1 MSPNRHS
8 ISAVSSV
15 KKFNTPLKA
24 SVVLL
29 TAIILS
35 SCATGGGDSTTPKP
49 SPTIPGGDSAIG
61 GGSDGEASG
70 IDTGSNAQAE
80 AAIKAAEAK
89 TKAAEE
95 ALKQAEAKTKAAE
108 DALKAAK
115 EEYGE
120 ESKKAAAASQEA
132 IDAAKA
138 EAVKAKTAAEA
149 ARVEAVAKIEAAA
162 KEAEGMIKAAKEAA
176 AKDAVAKVKAA
187 EEKVKAAEARANAAE
202 AQANEV
208 AESLKA
214 EVAAKE
220 AAEAKAKKAEAEK
233 KAAEAKTKAAE
244 SETKEAQAKVKTAE
258 EKSTAALKAVTAA
271 KEEADKKIVALE
283 KATASQVAA
292 AEKEAKAAKD
302 ALKTAEAQ
310 AITAAKAAAKAAT
323 DASLAAAKEAAA
335 KLEAIKTTSA
345 SQIDAAKKEAAAAQA
360 RADKA
365 VKDAAAAQKLVEA
378 AEAKANEVAESLKTE
393 VAAKEAAEAKTKSA
407 EAETKKAQDK
417 VKTAEEKAAAA
428 IEAVAIA
435 KAEADKKVAA
445 IEKASASQIAA
456 AKQEAKTAQEA
467 LKTAEAQA
475 INAAKAAAK
484 AAADAAD
491 AAAKEAA
498 AKLEAVKTASA
509 SQIDAAKK
517 EAAAAQARAD
527 KAVADAA
534 IAQKRAETAETTAKL
549 EAEKSAKALKAQ
561 ATAEKA
567 TENAQAAAKDAI
579 KAKEK
584 AEATAAAAEK
594 AKADAEKALEE
605 ALANGGGSEAL
616 QKEAERKAKLAEQ
629 AQAEAEAAQAAA
641 QAAQQAAAA
650 QVAAAQ
656 QAQQAAEAALTA
668 ATIKNAPEAN
678 KSGVQSLNIDP
689 SAAGLPNAF
698 TATSRDFNATANS
711 VEARA
716 DTASGGLLPIVN
728 ITTSGTNDTNLQ
740 NGFKSHDDS
749 TEITTALGVLP
760 LTYSST
766 YKNFGDDMRI
776 GHIDGDALLALDPAN
791 PQKLPVNGVAVV
803 GNATQAA
810 NMPTEGKVGYTGDAT
825 YRKLGIGNNIEFG
838 KSVFTADFV
847 AKNVKGDLTFA
858 NAGKIGLTAGING
871 NQFSGTAANNAGYN
885 TEGGFFGGDA
895 QYLGGVYEGKGAQ
908 GTYGAKSDKQT
919 AAEQAAK
926 EAQAQAAAAEAATAA
941 AQAQAAAAQAAAEKA
956 KADAVK
962 AKADAVKAQQAAD
975 NAGDAGQALQDALDR
990 AAEAERLKDEA
1001 EKAATI
1007 AVAAAKAEAAA
1018 TKAAAEAAAIEAAAK
1033 LEAVKTASAN
1043 QIEAAKKEAA
1053 AAQAR
1058 ADKALKDA
1066 TAAQD
1071 RAEKAEANA
1080 KSEAEKA
1087 AAANAE
1093 KVKAEQA
1100 VLAAKAQ
1107 ADAANK
1113 LAADEKQKATAAQ
1126 KEADEAKGEL
1136 ATAQQKLAEAEKA
1149 LEDALASGGVDT
1161 DALQAEV
1168 DRRQAAL
1175 DVANAKAT
1183 AAQQVQAAAVAAAAA
1198 QVAAAQQAQ
1207 QAAEAALSAATIKN
1221 APESKKS
1228 GAQTLN
1234 VNVVPLS
1241 KVYNAT
1247 TRDFSADENSV
1258 IARADI
1264 ASQNPDGTPGLL
1276 GALTITTS
1284 GDGDT
1289 AVAGSNGFKA
1299 HKDNAIVGAL
1309 GQELPLAYTSTYKD
1323 FGDDMRIGHI
1333 DGTAAFSG
1341 LELPVNGA
1349 AVVGN
1354 ATQAANMPTEGK
1366 VGYTGDATYRKLG
1379 IGDAIEFGK
1388 SVFTADFVAKNVKG
1402 DLTFANAGKIGLT
1415 ASINGNQFSGTAAD
1429 NAGYSTEG
1437 GFFGGDA
1444 QYLGGVYAG
1453 NDAQGTYG
1461 AKSDKQT
1468 AAEKAATKAQAD
1480 ADKANAAIA
1489 GAQAQAAAAQ
1499 AAADKAQADAVKA
1512 QEALARAEDA
1522 LANAGT
1528 GDGGL
1533 TAALERAA
1541 LAEAAQVAAE
1551 DLAAKSKIA
1560 QTAAETAQ
1568 AAAQSALIAAQKAAD
1583 KAVGEAKAAAE
1594 ALVAQAKADTDTANA
1609 AAALAQSE
1617 AKAAKAAAEKAK
1629 TDAATMVA
1637 AANAEKAKAE
1647 QAALAAKADA
1657 DASNKLAADE
1667 KAKATAAQ
1675 KEANEAKSDLVKAEA
1690 DLDAANKALEDALAS
1705 GGGNTEALQA
1715 EVDRRQAA
1723 LDAANAKV
1731 TAAQQAQTQ
1740 AAAAAAAQ
1748 VAAANQAAQDAKD
1761 ALAASQIKNAPES
1774 KKSGVQTLN
1783 VNVVPLSKVYNATT
1797 RDFTADKNSVIARAD
1812 IASQNPDGTPGLLG
1826 ALTITTSGDGDTAV
1840 AGSNGFKAHKDN
1852 AIVGALG
1859 QELPLAYTSTYKD
1872 FGDDMRIGHIDGTA
1886 AFSGL
1891 ELPVNGAA
1899 VVGNATQAA
1908 NMPTE
1913 GKVGYTGDATYRKLG
1928 IGDAIEFGKSV
1939 FTADFVAKNVKG
1951 DLTFANAGKI
1961 GLTASING
1969 NQFSGTAA
1977 DNAGYST
1984 EGGFFGGDAQYLG
1997 GVYAGNDAQG
2007 TYGAKSDKQTAAEK
2021 AATKAQADA
2030 DKANAAIAGAQAQ
2043 AAAAQAAADK
2053 AQADAV
2059 KAQEALARAEDAL
2072 ANAGTGDG
2080 GLTAALERAALA
2092 EAAEAAALKVAETAE
2107 AAKDAALLAKAS
2119 ADAAAIAAQLVADKA
2134 IGDANEQK
2142 AAKERAEVAKAA
2154 ADKTKNEALAAKVE
2168 ADKAKDEALVAKAKA
2183 ESARDEAIARAE
2195 AAEAEALEAANAFSD
2210 PDSRISGFQSTSV
2223 GKEDGIFENNVNSY
2237 DKLKFYTNEVDD
2249 RVSLKPIEL
2258 NLRGANKGATD
2269 SIYNA
2274 NSNGF
2279 KEYKGSTSFD
2289 GHLGITIYNRN
2300 LDYSS
2305 VYKNFDDQMQIGHIN
2320 GKTTGTYKEPIS
2332 NVYVQ
2337 GNATNLGDMDKL
2349 TNVNE
2354 GKAKYNGVA
2363 SYIAGATGKVV
2374 VDGKSKFDVDFVARS
2389 LKGELTFTDKQVDI
2403 NADITNNTFAS
2414 KEGAAVNIVGGFYG
2428 KGAGLLGGVY
2438 EREDSS
2444 GYIKGTY
2451 GATKLDP
2458 TVEVVP
2464 DPTES
2469 KMTGFQS
2476 TSLSSIA
2483 QTVVGTKLE
2492 NAIGYVTIRDDKS
2505 DFTERTTENGSVV
2518 PVDNRK
2524 GDNFKSFDTGVVR
2537 ADMVKPENVAN
2548 ILEVSLKNGGS
2559 VTVDAGKGTFNPK
2572 FNYSAVY
2579 KNFDSQM
2586 QTGHLYGNFNTLAGD
2601 VSRAA
2606 NVYVEG
2612 YLTSQ
2617 YGMDNLK
2624 TINDGKAQYKGVAT
2638 YIENIHLADNA
2649 STAPVNGNSAFNADF
2664 VSGKVD
2670 GTLSF
2675 AAGGYKY
2682 MPAGNEIKINAD
2694 ITGNTFA
2701 GNVGGIDTAG
2711 GFYGTEGKFLG
2722 GIYQDASVQGG
2733 KGTVA
2738 GTGTKFQ
2745 GTFGAEK
2752 Q

>member
-8 ISAVSSV
+8 ISAVSTV
-15 KKFNTPLKA
+15 KKLNTPLKA

-35 SCATGGGDSTTPKP
+35 SCATDGGDDTVTPKP
-49 SPTIPGGDSAIG
+49 SPILPTADAGGTSGSGTSGSGTSGSGTSGSGTSGSGTSDSGTSDSGTSDSGTSDSGTSDSGTSDSGTSGSGTSDSGTSDSGTSDSNTGVVVTINEIEKS
-61 GGSDGEASG
+61 
-70 IDTGSNAQAE
+70 
-80 AAIKAAEAK
+80 IKVAEAK
-89 TKAAEE
+89 TKVAEE
-95 ALKQAEAKTKAAE
+95 ALKVAEARTKAAE
-108 DALKAAK
+108 DTLKAAQERFGK
-115 EEYGE
+115 ESE
-120 ESKKAAAASQEA
+120 KAAEA
-132 IDAAKA
+132 GKIAIETARAEVVQAKA
-138 EAVKAKTAAEA
+138 TAEA
-149 ARVEAVAKIEAAA
+149 ARAEAVAKIEAAA
-162 KEAEGMIKAAKEAA
+162 KASKEQVDAAKKTATE
-176 AKDAVAKVKAA
+176 AVAKVKNA
-187 EEKVKAAEARANAAE
+187 EDKVKSADIRANLAE
-202 AQANEV
+202 SKAKEIE
-208 AESLKA
+208 ESLKA
-214 EVAAKE
+214 ETAAKE
-220 AAEAKAKKAEAEK
+220 AAEE
-233 KAAEAKTKAAE
+233 
-244 SETKEAQAKVKTAE
+244 
-258 EKSTAALKAVTAA
+258 
-271 KEEADKKIVALE
+271 
-283 KATASQVAA
+283 
-292 AEKEAKAAKD
+292 
-302 ALKTAEAQ
+302 
-310 AITAAKAAAKAAT
+310 
-323 DASLAAAKEAAA
+323 
-335 KLEAIKTTSA
+335 
-345 SQIDAAKKEAAAAQA
+345 
-360 RADKA
+360 
-365 VKDAAAAQKLVEA
+365 
-378 AEAKANEVAESLKTE
+378 
-393 VAAKEAAEAKTKSA
+393 
-407 EAETKKAQDK
+407 
-417 VKTAEEKAAAA
+417 
-428 IEAVAIA
+428 
-435 KAEADKKVAA
+435 
-445 IEKASASQIAA
+445 
-456 AKQEAKTAQEA
+456 
-467 LKTAEAQA
+467 
-475 INAAKAAAK
+475 
-484 AAADAAD
+484 
-491 AAAKEAA
+491 
-498 AKLEAVKTASA
+498 
-509 SQIDAAKK
+509 
-517 EAAAAQARAD
+517 
-527 KAVADAA
+527 
-534 IAQKRAETAETTAKL
+534 
-549 EAEKSAKALKAQ
+549 
-561 ATAEKA
+561 
-567 TENAQAAAKDAI
+567 
-579 KAKEK
+579 AKEK
-584 AEATAAAAEK
+584 AE
-594 AKADAEKALEE
+594 
-605 ALANGGGSEAL
+605 
-616 QKEAERKAKLAEQ
+616 Q
-629 AQAEAEAAQAAA
+629 
-641 QAAQQAAAA
+641 
-650 QVAAAQ
+650 
-656 QAQQAAEAALTA
+656 
-668 ATIKNAPEAN
+668 
-678 KSGVQSLNIDP
+678 
-689 SAAGLPNAF
+689 
-698 TATSRDFNATANS
+698 
-711 VEARA
+711 
-716 DTASGGLLPIVN
+716 IV
-728 ITTSGTNDTNLQ
+728 
-740 NGFKSHDDS
+740 
-749 TEITTALGVLP
+749 
-760 LTYSST
+760 
-766 YKNFGDDMRI
+766 
-776 GHIDGDALLALDPAN
+776 
-791 PQKLPVNGVAVV
+791 
-803 GNATQAA
+803 
-810 NMPTEGKVGYTGDAT
+810 
-825 YRKLGIGNNIEFG
+825 
-838 KSVFTADFV
+838 
-847 AKNVKGDLTFA
+847 
-858 NAGKIGLTAGING
+858 
-871 NQFSGTAANNAGYN
+871 
-885 TEGGFFGGDA
+885 
-895 QYLGGVYEGKGAQ
+895 
-908 GTYGAKSDKQT
+908 
-919 AAEQAAK
+919 
-926 EAQAQAAAAEAATAA
+926 
-941 AQAQAAAAQAAAEKA
+941 
-956 KADAVK
+956 
-962 AKADAVKAQQAAD
+962 
-975 NAGDAGQALQDALDR
+975 
-990 AAEAERLKDEA
+990 KD
-1001 EKAATI
+1001 
-1007 AVAAAKAEAAA
+1007 
-1018 TKAAAEAAAIEAAAK
+1018 
-1033 LEAVKTASAN
+1033 
-1043 QIEAAKKEAA
+1043 
-1053 AAQAR
+1053 
-1058 ADKALKDA
+1058 
-1066 TAAQD
+1066 
-1071 RAEKAEANA
+1071 
-1080 KSEAEKA
+1080 
-1087 AAANAE
+1087 
-1093 KVKAEQA
+1093 
-1100 VLAAKAQ
+1100 AKAQ
-1107 ADAANK
+1107 AE
-1113 LAADEKQKATAAQ
+1113 LEKQKANDA
-1126 KEADEAKGEL
+1126 KIEADKAKGEL
-1136 ATAQQKLAEAEKA
+1136 ASAQAALDKAEKDLAEA
-1149 LEDALASGGVDT
+1149 LVNGGNT
-1161 DALQAEV
+1161 EALQAEV

-1175 DVANAKAT
+1175 DAANAKAT
-1183 AAQQVQAAAVAAAAA
+1183 AAQQAQAQAAAAAAA
-1198 QVAAAQQAQ
+1198 QVAAAN
-1207 QAAEAALSAATIKN
+1207 QAAKDAKDALAASQIKN
-1221 APESKKS
+1221 APEAKKS
-1228 GAQTLN
+1228 GVQTLN

-1247 TRDFSADENSV
+1247 TRDFTADKNSV

-1284 GDGDT
+1284 GDGDAT
-1289 AVAGSNGFKA
+1289 VAGSNGFKA
-1299 HKDNAIVGAL
+1299 HKDNAIVAAL

-1333 DGTAAFSG
+1333 DGIATFSG

-1379 IGDAIEFGK
+1379 IGNAIEFGK

-1402 DLTFANAGKIGLT
+1402 DLTFANASKIGLT

-1468 AAEKAATKAQAD
+1468 AAEKAAVKAQAD
-1480 ADKANAAIA
+1480 ADAANAAIA

-1512 QEALARAEDA
+1512 QEALAKAEEN
-1522 LANAGT
+1522 LANAGS

-1533 TAALERAA
+1533 ADALARAT

-1551 DLAAKSKIA
+1551 NLAAKSKIA

-1594 ALVAQAKADTDTANA
+1594 ALVAQAKADTDKANA

-1617 AKAAKAAAEKAK
+1617 AKAAKAATEKAT

-1647 QAALAAKADA
+1647 QAALDAKGQADA
-1657 DASNKLAADE
+1657 ANKLAADE
-1667 KAKATAAQ
+1667 KQKAATAQAAADKAKGELATAQ
-1675 KEANEAKSDLVKAEA
+1675 EELAAAE
-1690 DLDAANKALEDALAS
+1690 KALADALAS
-1705 GGGNTEALQA
+1705 GGGNTDLLQA

-1723 LDAANAKV
+1723 LDTANAKIIATEQAQAQANAAATAQV
-1731 TAAQQAQTQ
+1731 AAAQQAQQ
-1740 AAAAAAAQ
+1740 AAEA
-1748 VAAANQAAQDAKD
+1748 
-1761 ALAASQIKNAPES
+1761 ALAAATIKNAPEA
-1774 KKSGVQTLN
+1774 KKSGAQSIN
-1783 VNVVPLSKVYNATT
+1783 VGTTAAGLPSDFIVTT
-1797 RDFTADKNSVIARAD
+1797 RDFEIGENNVIARAD
-1812 IASQNPDGTPGLLG
+1812 IASGDLLPKVDVNISG
-1826 ALTITTSGDGDTAV
+1826 AGDKDLA
-1840 AGSNGFKAHKDN
+1840 NGFKSHDDN
-1852 AIVGALG
+1852 TSITTALG
-1859 QELPLAYTSTYKD
+1859 VLPLTYTSVYKD
-1872 FGDDMRIGHIDGTA
+1872 YSDDMRIGHIDGA
-1886 AFSGL
+1886 ASLQGT
-1891 ELPVNGAA
+1891 EIPVDGVA
-1899 VVGNATQAA
+1899 VVGNATQVA

-1928 IGDAIEFGKSV
+1928 IGNAIEFGKSV

-1961 GLTASING
+1961 GLTASVNG
-1969 NQFSGTAA
+1969 NQFSGMAA

-1997 GVYAGNDAQG
+1997 GIYEGNGAQG

-2021 AATKAQADA
+2021 AAKD
-2030 DKANAAIAGAQAQ
+2030 AQAQ
-2043 AAAAQAAADK
+2043 AAAAEAAIADAQAQATAAQAAADK
-2053 AQADAV
+2053 AKADAV

-2080 GLTAALERAALA
+2080 GLTAALERAA
-2092 EAAEAAALKVAETAE
+2092 AAEAAQAAAEAVATTAE
-2107 AAKDAALLAKAS
+2107 AARVAAETAQVAAVKAQK
-2119 ADAAAIAAQLVADKA
+2119 AAEAVAQQA
-2134 IGDANEQK
+2134 IGDAKEQK
-2142 AAKERAEVAKAA
+2142 AAKERAEAAKAEA
-2154 ADKTKNEALAAKVE
+2154 ENAKNEAL
-2168 ADKAKDEALVAKAKA
+2168 LAKA
-2183 ESARDEAIARAE
+2183 EAENAKTEALNAKVSAETARDEAIARAE
-2195 AAEAEALEAANAFSD
+2195 AAEALAAANSFSA

-2289 GHLGITIYNRN
+2289 GHLLSTIYNRN

-2305 VYKNFDDQMQIGHIN
+2305 VYKNFDNQMQIGHIK
-2320 GKTTGTYKEPIS
+2320 GTTTGTYKEPIS

-2337 GNATNLGDMDKL
+2337 GNATNLGDMNKL
-2349 TNVNE
+2349 AKVNE

-2363 SYIAGATGKVV
+2363 SYIEGAKGAIA
-2374 VDGKSKFDVDFVARS
+2374 VDGKSKFDVDFVAKS

-2403 NADITNNTFAS
+2403 SADITNNTFAS
-2414 KEGAAVNIVGGFYG
+2414 KKDAAVNTVGGFYG

-2438 EREDSS
+2438 ERETKDS
-2444 GYIKGTY
+2444 YIKGTY

-2492 NAIGYVTIRDDKS
+2492 NAIGYVAIRDDKS

-2649 STAPVNGNSAFNADF
+2649 STPPVNGTSAFNADF